1 VTARTGPAPTGDET
15 EDTRAD
21 PSTLPFRTGL
31 FSTEQVILT
40 AVLATLPT
48 RLSRFRAIGELRLL
62 DRYRILGLAGSLA
75 LATGG
80 IAAGALPRHDP
91 FTQFRVVRW
100 LRAGEPIALALG
112 YTGLALLVVAWL
124 FLGRRIGT
132 PSGPGRRSLVAT
144 LALWSAPLCLA
155 PPMFSR
161 DVYSYGAVGWM
172 VHVGASPYFWG
183 PGAIPDNPYLADVPG
198 VWSHTPTPYGPVF
211 LQLARWVVDL
221 SGDRTVPTVLGM
233 RLIALVGLLLL
244 VRYVPRLAAHCG
256 VPADRA
262 LWLAVL
268 NPLVLFHF
276 VSGAHNDALLMGLVV
291 AGLVLVL
298 DRWVLPGVVLMSLAL
313 LVKAPAALALVF
325 VVPFWAQRM
334 TGRWRLAR
342 AAVGVGAVSAAVIA
356 LVSWLTGLG
365 YGWISALN
373 TPGTVRNWL
382 SATTLL
388 GEAVGALAHVFGVGE
403 ATTMDTA
410 IAVFRGAGGVAAMV
424 VVLLLLAR
432 MERRG
437 FIASLGLGFVAVVTL
452 SPVVQP
458 WYLLWGF
465 ILIAAGTSNLR
476 TRTAVITASA
486 ALAVVVM
493 PKGGTVDVSAIIQA
507 VLCAAVVAGSAV
519 LFELLPGRAALGD
532 GPAAGSAD
540 VGARDPALAPVAA
553 GSVPRPAA
561 EPAGEPVPEPVP
573 RAVPEL

>member
-1 VTARTGPAPTGDET
+1 LNAAEP
-15 EDTRAD
+15 
-21 PSTLPFRTGL
+21 
-31 FSTEQVILT
+31 VISV

-75 LATGG
+75 LAVGG
-80 IAAGALPRHDP
+80 IAAGALPRADP
-91 FTQFRVVRW
+91 FARYRVVGW
-100 LRAGEPIALALG
+100 LRASEPLALVLG

-132 PSGPGRRSLVAT
+132 PGGPDRRSLLAT
-144 LALWSAPLCLA
+144 LGLWSAPLCLA

-172 VHVGASPYFWG
+172 VHDGASPYFWG

-198 VWSHTPTPYGPVF
+198 VWSHTPTPYGPAF

-221 SGDRTVPTVLGM
+221 TGDRVVPTVLGM
-233 RLIALVGLLLL
+233 RLIALVGVLLL
-244 VRYVPRLAAHCG
+244 VRYVPRLATQCG

-298 DRWVLPGVVLMSLAL
+298 DRRVLPGVVLISLAL

-325 VVPFWAQRM
+325 IVPFWAQRM

-342 AAVGVGAVSAAVIA
+342 AAVGVGAVSAAVVA
-356 LVSWLTGLG
+356 LLSWATGLG

-382 SATTLL
+382 SGTTLL
-388 GEAVGALAHVFGVGE
+388 GEAVGALARVFGAGD
-403 ATTMDTA
+403 AKTTDTA
-410 IAVFRGAGGVAAMV
+410 IAVFRGAGGLAALV
-424 VVLLLLAR
+424 VVLLLVAHL
-432 MERRG
+432 ERRG
-437 FIASLGLGFVAVVTL
+437 FVASLGLGFVAVVAL

-476 TRTAVITASA
+476 TRTIVTTASA

-519 LFELLPGRAALGD
+519 LFELLPGRAALTSD
-532 GPAAGSAD
+532 HPPIPQPASRQA
-540 VGARDPALAPVAA
+540 
-553 GSVPRPAA
+553 VPPI
-561 EPAGEPVPEPVP
+561 PEPVP
-573 RAVPEL
+573 RAVPKP

>member
-1 VTARTGPAPTGDET
+1 M
-15 EDTRAD
+15 
-21 PSTLPFRTGL
+21 
-31 FSTEQVILT
+31 
-40 AVLATLPT
+40 AVLAPLPT
-48 RLSRFRAIGELRLL
+48 RLSRFRAVGELRLL
-62 DRYRILGLAGSLA
+62 DRYRILGLAGSIA
-75 LATGG
+75 LAVGG
-80 IAAGALPRHDP
+80 IAAGALPRADP
-91 FTQFRVVRW
+91 FTRFDVVRW
-100 LRAGEPIALALG
+100 LRASEPLALALG

-132 PSGPGRRSLVAT
+132 PDGPGRRSLLAT

-172 VHVGASPYFWG
+172 VHDGASPYFWG

-211 LQLARWVVDL
+211 LQLARWVVDV
-221 SGDRTVPTVLGM
+221 SGDRIVPTVLGM
-233 RLIALVGLLLL
+233 RLIALVGVALL
-244 VRYVPRLAAHCG
+244 VRYVPRLAGHCG

-276 VSGAHNDALLMGLVV
+276 VSGGHNDALLMGLVV

-298 DRWVLPGVVLMSLAL
+298 DGTVLPGVALMSLAL

-325 VVPFWAQRM
+325 VVPFWAQRLA
-334 TGRWRLAR
+334 GRWRLAR
-342 AAVGVGAVSAAVIA
+342 SAVGVGAVSAAVIA
-356 LVSWLTGLG
+356 LASWATGLG

-382 SATTLL
+382 SGTTLL
-388 GEAVGALAHVFGVGE
+388 GELVGVLAHYFGVGE
-403 ATTMDTA
+403 DQFVMDKA
-410 IAVFRGAGGVAAMV
+410 IMVFRGAGGLAALV
-424 VVLLLLAR
+424 IVLLLLAR

-437 FIASLGLGFVAVVTL
+437 FVASLGLGFVAVVAL

-476 TRTAVITASA
+476 TRTAVTTASA

-493 PKGGTVDVSAIIQA
+493 PKGGTVDVTAIIQA

-519 LFELLPGRAALGD
+519 LFELLPGRGVGGGD
-532 GPAAGSAD
+532 
-540 VGARDPALAPVAA
+540 
-553 GSVPRPAA
+553 PRPIPA
-561 EPAGEPVPEPVP
+561 PAGATRVPAGAPAPPPPLREPVP
-573 RAVPEL
+573 RAVPKP

>member
-1 VTARTGPAPTGDET
+1 
-15 EDTRAD
+15 
-21 PSTLPFRTGL
+21 LK
-31 FSTEQVILT
+31 
-40 AVLATLPT
+40 AVPATLPT
-48 RLSRFRAIGELRLL
+48 RLSRFRVAGELRLL

-75 LATGG
+75 LAVGG
-80 IAAGALPRHDP
+80 VAAGALPRHDP
-91 FTQFRVVRW
+91 FAQLRVVGW
-100 LRAGEPIALALG
+100 LRAGEPLALAVG

-132 PSGPGRRSLVAT
+132 PGGPGRRSLLAT

-172 VHVGASPYFWG
+172 VHVGSSPYFWG
-183 PGAIPDNPYLADVPG
+183 PGAIPDNPYLADVPDI
-198 VWSHTPTPYGPVF
+198 WTHTQTPYGPVF

-221 SGDRTVPTVLGM
+221 SGARPVPTVLGM
-233 RLIALVGLLLL
+233 RLVALAGVLLL

-276 VSGAHNDALLMGLVV
+276 VSGAHNDALLMGLLV

-298 DRWVLPGVVLMSLAL
+298 DRLVVPGVVLMSLAL

-334 TGRWRLAR
+334 TGRWRLVR
-342 AAVGVGAVSAAVIA
+342 SAAGVGAVSAAVVA
-356 LVSWLTGLG
+356 LVSWSIGLG

-382 SATTLL
+382 SGTTLL
-388 GEAVGALAHVFGVGE
+388 GEAVGALAHVFGVGDDS
-403 ATTMDTA
+403 TTDAA
-410 IAVFRGAGGVAAMV
+410 IKEFRGAGGIAAIV
-424 VVLLLLAR
+424 IVLLLLVR
-432 MERRG
+432 MDRRG
-437 FIASLGLGFVAVVTL
+437 FVASLGLGFVAVVAL

-465 ILIAAGTSNLR
+465 ILIAAGTSSLR

-493 PKGGTVDVSAIIQA
+493 PKGGTIDVSAIIQA

-519 LFELLPGRAALGD
+519 LFELLPGRA
-532 GPAAGSAD
+532 
-540 VGARDPALAPVAA
+540 
-553 GSVPRPAA
+553 
-561 EPAGEPVPEPVP
+561 VPEPPPVDRRVP
-573 RAVPEL
+573 ETLPRRAVPEP